1 MDVAHNL
8 IFVGRWA
15 HNVHVDINAVLR
27 EELWAGQTAQA
38 VVDFLKAGGMANVY
52 LEKVAN
58 WKRDRVPSLEQLAE
72 IEHAHGLPRGW
83 VLWRAG
89 YIDAEA
95 LVARGDTPPPAI
107 SIDTPTP
114 AELAAQMVQMRADIT
129 KLMKQRR

>member
-1 MDVAHNL
+1 
-8 IFVGRWA
+8 
-15 HNVHVDINAVLR
+15 VDINAVLR

-58 WKRDRVPSLEQLAE
+58 WKRDRVPSLEQLVE

-95 LVARGDTPPPAI
+95 LVARGNTPPPAI